1 MLYTTFYLGEF
12 MELYDFA
19 YCGDF
24 NEKIKRLK
32 KMIIDENWGK
42 PKNGKDF
49 PVLHNYIAHYFKKIH
64 QDDQIAYAE
73 NENGEK
79 IACFNTGLLTSTY
92 NDIYAYFIENKNP
105 NSSQEWFLVEFL
117 LGNSRKLSK
126 IAELPKIATFFNSI
140 DDLFFDT
147 KLELRLNAEHILQ
160 DNYERFPDE
169 LKQYN
174 NITLVTLL
182 EGAIKIA
189 KKKIERNYKTAVPQ
203 FFDNKIQFLIPLC
216 LLDPQK
222 PDIAIAISKD
232 TNYYYGAT
240 CLTMDMAYNN
250 ARLIVKPESD
260 WLRLSDD

>member
-1 MLYTTFYLGEF
+1 M
-12 MELYDFA
+12 
-19 YCGDF
+19 
-24 NEKIKRLK
+24 
-32 KMIIDENWGK
+32 
-42 PKNGKDF
+42 
-49 PVLHNYIAHYFKKIH
+49 
-64 QDDQIAYAE
+64 
-73 NENGEK
+73 
-79 IACFNTGLLTSTY
+79 
-92 NDIYAYFIENKNP
+92 
-105 NSSQEWFLVEFL
+105 VEFL
-117 LGNSRKLSK
+117 TGNSIKLSK
-126 IAELPKIATFFNSI
+126 IAELPRIATFFNSI

-147 KLELRLNAEHILQ
+147 KLELRLNAEHILR

-174 NITLVTLL
+174 NIMLVNLL

-216 LLDPQK
+216 LLDTQK

-240 CLTMDMAYNN
+240 CLTMDLAYNN

>member
-1 MLYTTFYLGEF
+1 

-32 KMIIDENWGK
+32 DMIINENWGK

-49 PVLHNYIAHYFKKIH
+49 PVLHNYIAHYFKKIY
-64 QDDQIAYAE
+64 QDNQIAYAE

-117 LGNSRKLSK
+117 TGNSIKLSK
-126 IAELPKIATFFNSI
+126 IAELPRIATFFNSI

-147 KLELRLNAEHILQ
+147 KLELRLNAEHILR

-169 LKQYN
+169 LKRYN
-174 NITLVTLL
+174 NIMLVNLL

-216 LLDPQK
+216 LLDTQK

-232 TNYYYGAT
+232 TTYYYGAT